1 MELDAQFGKL
11 TMASNATDAVKQRDL
26 PYFSGLPRIRLPTE
40 QQKAKKK
47 KRKIERRYRLWSE
60 TSVTMKDLG
69 PFGDFLLYAPTVR
82 TSASLKNHIFPNQ
95 LGMSVLGQNMSY
107 EL

>member
-47 KRKIERRYRLWSE
+47 KKKNREAISTLIGDVGDHEGFRSVRRLSALCSDSPHVGE
-60 TSVTMKDLG
+60 LEEPHLPQSVRDVR
-69 PFGDFLLYAPTVR
+69 FGTE
-82 TSASLKNHIFPNQ
+82 H
-95 LGMSVLGQNMSY
+95 VL
-107 EL
+107 